1 MAHEALLFSDS
12 LDHMLFCVLGILVSV
27 YALYVESRKHK
38 DSSYKAACD
47 LGENMSCSRVL
58 TSSYSKGFGLVEILF
73 GKEHFLNMPN
83 CILGIVFYTTQLFLG
98 MMSLSWVPSVL
109 FITSVVSCIGSAYL
123 ACILFFVLKDLC
135 LVCTAT
141 YVING
146 VLMYLNY
153 QRYFS

>member
-1 MAHEALLFSDS
+1 LSHGRHTEVECFLWWLVLSGDQS
-12 LDHMLFCVLGILVSV
+12 LEKSCFDVPWLIYGPDDVKMC
-27 YALYVESRKHK
+27 HK
-38 DSSYKAACD
+38 KY
-47 LGENMSCSRVL
+47 
-58 TSSYSKGFGLVEILF
+58 
-73 GKEHFLNMPN
+73 
-83 CILGIVFYTTQLFLG
+83 TQLPFAVRGSKTSVPKLPIIIIHSPSHKALKCFSLIILG

-141 YVING
+141 YVVNG